1 MNPHHPHQPQFS
13 SIPYGTTP
21 PGAPAHN
28 PPLRAFSNPYSTS
41 NSPTNATFQQAAAY
55 LEGNY
60 DDDGDDRANDHDDHD
75 QGQGDPK
82 RRRIAR
88 ACDMCRKKKIKCDGK
103 MPKCS
108 HCQNYK
114 TECIFTQVE
123 KKRQPPKGAKYI
135 EGLENRLARMEG
147 LLKMSGLLG
156 EDDGGKTDL
165 GTLEKRLADRQAAG
179 SSLASPASPHIA
191 GDGSTSAHPTPPTG
205 VTSPQSGAPHQDGQ
219 AQSQDKAAEGLADQ
233 MCSLVT
239 NNAGETRYIGS
250 SSGFSIFSPKGIQW
264 VNEKTGDSSFRDMI
278 SQAATDDRAWA
289 TWKPEVFDDIFS
301 RKIYKPLPPKAEALA
316 LLKDFFE
323 NFNCVFPLF
332 HEPTFMHLVDKHLSL
347 IHI

>member
-1 MNPHHPHQPQFS
+1 MNPHNPHQPQYPPL
-13 SIPYGTTP
+13 PYGATP
-21 PGAPAHN
+21 PAAPAHN
-28 PPLRAFSNPYSTS
+28 PSIRAAFNNAYSTT

-60 DDDGDDRANDHDDHD
+60 DDDGDDRANDHDHDNDHD

-156 EDDGGKTDL
+156 E
-165 GTLEKRLADRQAAG
+165 
-179 SSLASPASPHIA
+179 
-191 GDGSTSAHPTPPTG
+191 
-205 VTSPQSGAPHQDGQ
+205 
-219 AQSQDKAAEGLADQ
+219 
-233 MCSLVT
+233 
-239 NNAGETRYIGS
+239 
-250 SSGFSIFSPKGIQW
+250 
-264 VNEKTGDSSFRDMI
+264 
-278 SQAATDDRAWA
+278 
-289 TWKPEVFDDIFS
+289 
-301 RKIYKPLPPKAEALA
+301 
-316 LLKDFFE
+316 
-323 NFNCVFPLF
+323 
-332 HEPTFMHLVDKHLSL
+332 
-347 IHI
+347 